1 VSESEYTKTLVLT
14 PHNLHEVAQE
24 LRSIAKEAI
33 SSIDDID
40 KWSDEDINK
49 LYLAAIYLELH
60 LLERFLILGLPEED
74 ARRQCMDITQFL
86 LNLVYKE
93 MFKVDIVP
101 PNVIEYFSTYF
112 SSNYKI
118 ISQELILAPIPYKGK
133 DEDFPIL
140 LSNFCKCI
148 EEIGLAPY
156 NVVKIIAQN
165 IWNNWPQIT
174 LE

>member
-1 VSESEYTKTLVLT
+1 VSESGYTKTLVLT

-24 LRSIAKEAI
+24 LRLIAKEAI
-33 SSIDDID
+33 LSVDDID
-40 KWSDEDINK
+40 KWSDEDVNK

-60 LLERFLILGLPEED
+60 LLERFLVLALPEED
-74 ARRQCMDITQFL
+74 ARRQCVDIMQFL
-86 LNLVYKE
+86 LKIIYKE

-112 SSNYKI
+112 SSNYNI
-118 ISQELILAPIPYKGK
+118 ISQELILAPIPYKNQA
-133 DEDFPIL
+133 EDFPIIL
-140 LSNFCKCI
+140 RNFCKCI

-156 NVVKIIAQN
+156 KVVRIVAQN
-165 IWNNWPQIT
+165 IWDNWPQIT